1 MSNEP
6 LYMQMKRYLLEL
18 ISINKGTANY
28 KLPSE
33 NMLAIRFGAS
43 RIAAKHAFQIL
54 EEEGLIY
61 RQRGRGT
68 FIAEH
73 AAERVMPRQELPT
86 FYGNDEDAIA
96 LILPFTGTI
105 FMSEIVEGIQQE
117 LHKYGLHFVIFLTD
131 NDQRREVAYLRI
143 AQERFRGA
151 LIFPGAYNTYH
162 EEFLRLVLN
171 RFPLVQID
179 RHLPGLNLSYVA
191 CDHLGATCRAVQLL
205 LEKGHERVGFI
216 GHHANH
222 ASSVTDRI
230 RGFDKATQAFN
241 PAYSQ
246 SFKLNIVDTLE
257 NFDEIFTAYMQAMQ
271 PTALISSSHLHGP
284 AIMRLLR
291 EMHLENEVELM
302 LYDNEFALMH
312 DFLGYRP
319 YVIDQNP
326 RVIGQ
331 TAARL
336 VYDLAYKGAP
346 PQTIEL
352 KESIYRG

>member
-6 LYMQMKRYLLEL
+6 LYQQMKNYLLEL
-18 ISINKGTANY
+18 ISINKGVPNY

-68 FIAEH
+68 FIADQPSAPSFPQYESS
-73 AAERVMPRQELPT
+73 ALYA
-86 FYGNDEDAIA
+86 DEEDTIA
-96 LILPFTGTI
+96 LILPFTSTI
-105 FMSEIVEGIQQE
+105 FMSEIVEGIQEE
-117 LHKYGLHFVIFLTD
+117 LHKFGLHFIIFLTD
-131 NDQRREVAYLRI
+131 NDQRKEVTYLRI

-162 EEFLRLVLN
+162 EEVLRLVLN
-171 RFPLVQID
+171 RYPLVQID

-191 CDHLGATCRAVQLL
+191 CDHFGATYRAAKLL
-205 LEKGHERVGFI
+205 FDKGHQRVGFI

-230 RGFDKATQAFN
+230 RGFDTATQEFN

-246 SFKLNIVDTLE
+246 NFKLNIVDTLE
-257 NFDEIFTAYMQAMQ
+257 NFDEIFTNYMQTMH

-284 AIMRLLR
+284 AIMRILKS
-291 EMHLENEVELM
+291 MHLENQVELM
-302 LYDNEFALMH
+302 LYDNEFVIMR

-326 RVIGQ
+326 REIGHA
-331 TAARL
+331 AARL
-336 VYDLAYKGAP
+336 VYELAYKGGQ
-346 PQTIEL
+346 PQTVEL
-352 KESIYRG
+352 KENIYHL

>member
-6 LYMQMKRYLLEL
+6 LYQQMKNYLLEL
-18 ISINKGTANY
+18 ISINKGVPNY

-68 FIAEH
+68 FIADQ
-73 AAERVMPRQELPT
+73 ANVSPAPQRELSHL
-86 FYGNDEDAIA
+86 YADEEDTIA
-96 LILPFTGTI
+96 LILPFTSTI
-105 FMSEIVEGIQQE
+105 FMSEIVEGIQEE
-117 LHKYGLHFVIFLTD
+117 LRKVGLHFIIFLTD
-131 NDQRREVAYLRI
+131 NDQRKEVTYLRI

-162 EEFLRLVLN
+162 EEVLRLVLN

-191 CDHLGATCRAVQLL
+191 CDHFGATYRAVKLL
-205 LEKGHERVGFI
+205 FDKGHERVGFI

-230 RGFDKATQAFN
+230 RGFDTATQEFN

-246 SFKLNIVDTLE
+246 NFKLNIVDTLE
-257 NFDEIFTAYMQAMQ
+257 NFDEIFTNYMQTMH

-284 AIMRLLR
+284 AIMRILK
-291 EMHLENEVELM
+291 EMHLEDQVELM
-302 LYDNEFALMH
+302 LYDNEFAIMR

-326 RVIGQ
+326 REIGHV
-331 TAARL
+331 AAQL
-336 VYDLAYKGAP
+336 VYDLAYKGGQAK
-346 PQTIEL
+346 TIEL
-352 KESIYRG
+352 KENIYQL